1 MTPDEAVELLSSLTY
16 KPRWTIRAYPVPG
29 AVVMRAGSKEPD
41 VYELLRTGRIVEID
55 VVLTDSLQ
63 AEELAHMSRA
73 DVLAWAFRVFERR
86 ELHEVEEWLRLKGQ
100 PLRAPHPGRGKP
112 GILGNGVSTPT

>member
-1 MTPDEAVELLSSLTY
+1 MTPDEAVGLLSSLTY

-41 VYELLRTGRIVEID
+41 VYELLRTGRVVEID
-55 VVLTDSLQ
+55 VVLTEALQ
-63 AEELAHMSRA
+63 EARLAHMDRH
-73 DVLAWAFRVFERR
+73 DVLAWAFGVFERR
-86 ELHEVEEWLRLKGQ
+86 ELHEVEEWLRLNGQ